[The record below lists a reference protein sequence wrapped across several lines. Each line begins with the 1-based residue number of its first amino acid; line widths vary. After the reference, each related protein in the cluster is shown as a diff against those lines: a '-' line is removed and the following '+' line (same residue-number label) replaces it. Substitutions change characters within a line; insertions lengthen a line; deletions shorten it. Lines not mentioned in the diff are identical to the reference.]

1 MFLLVDL
8 EVVAVRRSLVFHKK
22 PKKKGKTVEEE
33 TKPEEI
39 GNMASQPEQPS
50 HDPAT
55 YKRCSACNTF
65 YARGD
70 ERCPNCG
77 SSAVK

>member
-1 MFLLVDL
+1 
-8 EVVAVRRSLVFHKK
+8 VFKK

-33 TKPEEI
+33 TKQGDIPPEEVRI
-39 GNMASQPEQPS
+39 ALGTAIDDEDVEPEQPS

-55 YKRCSACNTF
+55 YKRCGACNTF

>member
-1 MFLLVDL
+1 MF
-8 EVVAVRRSLVFHKK
+8 KK
-22 PKKKGKTVEEE
+22 PKKKGKTVEEDTQQE
-33 TKPEEI
+33 PKANE
-39 GNMASQPEQPS
+39 SEQPS

-55 YKRCSACNTF
+55 YKRCGACNTF